1 MTSLRSPI
9 LRLTF
14 WYVLIIMAISI
25 MFSAII
31 YRQTIDQFRANFLPR
46 QRFIQTSN
54 PHFAPL
60 YDPGVSSLFTEWY
73 EEVAAGIR
81 IRLLL
86 LNVIVFGFASVASYF
101 LAKRTLRPIEV
112 ALDDQRRFTAD
123 ASHELRTPLAAMK
136 AEIEVA
142 LKENNPS
149 EHRRV
154 LGSTLEEVGKLEHL
168 SSSLLHLARHEQEQH
183 EPLTEEVKFS
193 NVLEQT
199 LRRVE
204 PVARRKGI
212 TIERQGDDAIIIG
225 DPLRL
230 VDLLVI
236 ILDNAIKYSP
246 EQSEIQFATTATKKL
261 LTITVTDQG
270 VGIPATDLPHVFRRF
285 YRADASRS
293 KNNAHGYGLGLAI
306 AKHIVERHHG
316 TIVITSEEGKGTS
329 VVVTLPSAS
338 IQEPAAH

>member
-1 MTSLRSPI
+1 MI
-9 LRLTF
+9 
-14 WYVLIIMAISI
+14 IIMAISV

-46 QRFIQTSN
+46 QRFIQRID
-54 PHFAPL
+54 PRFAPL
-60 YDPGVSSLFTEWY
+60 YTTDISALFAERY
-73 EEVAAGIR
+73 EEVAAAIR
-81 IRLLL
+81 ARLIL
-86 LNVIVFGFASVASYF
+86 LNALVFGFASVASYF

-142 LKENNPS
+142 LKTNDS
-149 EHRRV
+149 GEHKRV
-154 LGSTLEEVGKLEHL
+154 LGSTLEEVAKLEHL

-183 EPLTEEVKFS
+183 EPLTEEVQFTS
-193 NVLEQT
+193 VAEQA

-212 TIERQGDDAIIIG
+212 TIERHGDDATIIG

-246 EQSEIQFATTATKKL
+246 ERGEIRFTTIASKKL
-261 LTITVTDQG
+261 LTITVTDDG

-285 YRADASRS
+285 YRADVSRS
-293 KNNAHGYGLGLAI
+293 KNSANGYGLGLAI

-329 VVVTLPSAS
+329 VIITLPSAS
-338 IQEPAAH
+338 IQETSAH

>member
-31 YRQTIDQFRANFLPR
+31 YRQTTDQFRASFFPR
-46 QRFIQTSN
+46 QRFIQTID

-60 YDPGVSSLFTEWY
+60 FAPSVSALFAERY
-73 EEVAAGIR
+73 EEVAAEIR
-81 IRLLL
+81 ARLLL
-86 LNVIVFGFASVASYF
+86 LNAIVFGFASVASYF

-142 LKENNPS
+142 LKDKDVI

-154 LGSTLEEVGKLEHL
+154 LVSTLEEVGKLEHL

-212 TIERQGDDAIIIG
+212 TIEHHGDDATIIG

-230 VDLLVI
+230 VDLFVI

-246 EQSEIQFATTATKKL
+246 EQSQIQFSTTASKKV
-261 LTITVTDQG
+261 LTIGITDRG
-270 VGIPATDLPHVFRRF
+270 VGIPAADLPHIFRRF

-293 KNNAHGYGLGLAI
+293 KNTTNGYGLGLAI
-306 AKHIVERHHG
+306 AKHIIERHHG

-329 VVVTLPSAS
+329 VIITLPSAS
-338 IQEPAAH
+338 IQEPVAH

>member
-14 WYVLIIMAISI
+14 WYVLIIMAISV

-31 YRQTIDQFRANFLPR
+31 YRQTIDQFRVNFLPR
-46 QRFIQTSN
+46 QRFIQTDDS
-54 PHFAPL
+54 HFAPL
-60 YDPGVSSLFTEWY
+60 FNPNVSSLFIERY
-73 EEVAAGIR
+73 ESVAAEIR
-81 IRLLL
+81 ARLFL
-86 LNVIVFGFASVASYF
+86 LNAIVFGFASVASYF

-142 LKENNPS
+142 LKDKDPS
-149 EHRRV
+149 EHKRV

-183 EPLTEEVKFS
+183 EPLTEEVKFHS
-193 NVLEQT
+193 VLEQAM
-199 LRRVE
+199 RRVE

-212 TIERQGDDAIIIG
+212 TVEDQGDDAIIIG
-225 DPLRL
+225 DPMRL
-230 VDLLVI
+230 VDLFVI

-246 EQSEIQFATTATKKL
+246 ENSQIQFASTASKKL
-261 LTITVTDQG
+261 LTISVTDHG
-270 VGIPATDLPHVFRRF
+270 AGIPAADLPHVFRRF

-293 KNNAHGYGLGLAI
+293 KNTTNGYGLGLAI

-329 VVVTLPSAS
+329 VIITLPSAS
-338 IQEPAAH
+338 IQEETKH